1 MKNCFKALFSVV
13 LYVELFDMNLIIF
26 LKEIVEGLLLFLLF
40 LRDITLKIKFT
51 CQNEQNK
58 LKESALGTFREKHR
72 ANSLNIK
79 DKQE

>member
-1 MKNCFKALFSVV
+1 MKNCFKALFFCCFVCRIFR
-13 LYVELFDMNLIIF
+13 YELNNF
-26 LKEIVEGLLLFLLF
+26 LKETVEGLLLFLLF